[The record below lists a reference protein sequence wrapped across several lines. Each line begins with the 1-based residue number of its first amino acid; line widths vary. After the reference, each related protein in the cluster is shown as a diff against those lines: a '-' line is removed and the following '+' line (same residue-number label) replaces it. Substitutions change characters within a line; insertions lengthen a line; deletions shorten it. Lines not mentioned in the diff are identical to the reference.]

1 MRPLKLTLQ
10 AFGPFAKQ
18 EIVDFTVLGAS
29 PLFLINGPT
38 GAGKSSLLDAIC
50 YALYGET
57 TGSERTGDQMR
68 CDYADPHTFTEII
81 YRFELGGRTFQ
92 VVRSPDQEVPKKRG
106 EGTTKKAH
114 AASLYELVDDELKL
128 LANRPNPVAKAM
140 VDLIGLDV
148 KQFRQVMVIP
158 QGKFRELLTAN
169 SKEREQ
175 IFGQLFQ
182 THIYSQIERA
192 LFDKAAGIRKEKEE
206 FDNQIK
212 GALDVANVD
221 SEQQLQESIESL
233 KPELESAQLAYQNSQ
248 KALEVVR
255 AEQKSAQ
262 VLAQQFQMQHTLLE
276 QQAVHLSQTEEIDRL
291 RLQRQNA
298 LKATHL
304 DSLYNTFL
312 ASQRQLE
319 EANGVLIEKEKAF
332 SAAKQYLLEAKTEQ
346 QRVTEQIKVIPSLT
360 KKIYDLN
367 VIKTKLIERDSHQQA
382 LQRALRDVDIATQN
396 KHNLQAALTQFEQQI
411 VDKRKELEHVGQ
423 QLAELSTKRLELS
436 NINVLIDVHH
446 KIEQTTQKL
455 SAENAQLKQILLQ
468 VEQAQQMTQQAK
480 RHADRLEMI
489 WHTNQAAELARNLEQ
504 GDACPVCGSCE
515 HPHLASFSE
524 DTVTK
529 DQVQQARE
537 AQQQQ
542 LINEQA
548 ILKRQQH
555 SETQVALL
563 EQQQQGFV
571 AQLTVKEQSLEQLL
585 QYQNQLQQ
593 QIIQLEQLNP
603 DQLAQHINALEQQQ
617 IKAKQNFDEQQQKV
631 EGAKI
636 AVAKEQTEVDSCN
649 QSIPQQYLDKSYLDG
664 VVLQSEL
671 QLENLHRLDVETK
684 ENYTQAS
691 AQFSGTESAQSS
703 AAEQRQKCQQSLSKA
718 QSEWLLAL
726 EDSSFDHEAHYL
738 QARLAP
744 AQLEQLDR
752 RIKQFDD
759 ASATFKGQLQA
770 LANELRDKNQP
781 NVEDYTLVVEQAV
794 QQQQMAFNTLA
805 ELRSK
810 MDSYQG
816 VKERIAILYA
826 KNEALEKSYQV
837 VGTLS
842 DIANGKTGA
851 KVSLHR
857 FVLGVLLD
865 DVLIQA
871 SMRLQIMSKGRYLL
885 KRKEERA
892 KGNAGSG
899 LDLMV
904 EDGYTGKW
912 RDVATLSGGES
923 FMAALCLALGLSDVV
938 QSYSGGIKLDTLFID
953 EGFGSLDP
961 ESLDL
966 AIQTLVDLQQGGR
979 TIGIISHVSE
989 LKEQIALRIDVDV
1002 TRNTGSSIKLVA

>member
-18 EIVDFTVLGAS
+18 EIVDFTVLGTS

-68 CDYADPHTFTEII
+68 CDYAEPHTFTEIT
-81 YRFELGGRTFQ
+81 YRFELRGRVFE
-92 VVRSPDQEVPKKRG
+92 VVRSPDQEIPKKRG
-106 EGTTKKAH
+106 EGTTKKTH
-114 AASLYELVDDELKL
+114 AASLYEIIDDELKL

-221 SEQQLQESIESL
+221 SEQQLQASIESL
-233 KPELESAQLAYQNSQ
+233 KPELESAQLVYQNSQ
-248 KALEVVR
+248 KALEAAR

-262 VLAQQFQMQHTLLE
+262 ALAQQFQMQQTLLE
-276 QQAVHLSQTEEIDRL
+276 QQAVHLSQAEEVDRL

-319 EANGVLIEKEKAF
+319 EANSALIDKEKAF
-332 SAAKQYLLEAKTEQ
+332 SVAKQHLLEAKTEQ
-346 QRVTEQIKVIPSLT
+346 QRVTELIKDIPSLT

-367 VIKTKLIERDSHQQA
+367 VIKTKLIERETHQQA
-382 LQRALRDVDIATQN
+382 LQRALRDVELATQN
-396 KHNLQAALTQFEQQI
+396 KLNLQAALTLFEQQI
-411 VDKRKELEHVGQ
+411 DDKRKELEYVGQ
-423 QLAELSTKRLELS
+423 QLAGLSTKRLELG
-436 NINVLIDVHH
+436 NLNVLIDVHR
-446 KIEQTTQKL
+446 KIEQTRQKL
-455 SAENAQLKQILLQ
+455 SAENLQLKQISLQ
-468 VEQAQQMTQQAK
+468 VEQAQQATLQAK
-480 RHADRLEMI
+480 RDADRLEMI

-515 HPHLASFSE
+515 HPHLAMFTE

-529 DQVQQARE
+529 AQVQQARE
-537 AQQQQ
+537 VQQQQ

-563 EQQQQGFV
+563 EQQQQGFA
-571 AQLTVKEQSLEQLL
+571 AQLSVNEQSLDQLL
-585 QYQNQLQQ
+585 QHQNQLQQ

-603 DQLAQHINALEQQQ
+603 EQLAQKINALEQQQ
-617 IKAKQNFDEQQQKV
+617 IKAKQNFDQQQQKV
-631 EGAKI
+631 EVANI
-636 AVAKEQTEVDSCN
+636 AVAKEQTEVDNCN

-664 VVLQSEL
+664 VVLQSEQ

-691 AQFSGTESAQSS
+691 AQFSGAESAQSS
-703 AAEQRQKCQQSLSKA
+703 AAEQRQKCQQSLANA

-726 EDSSFDHEAHYL
+726 EESSFNHEADYL
-738 QARLAP
+738 QARLTP
-744 AQLEQLDR
+744 AQLEQLDLQIR
-752 RIKQFDD
+752 QFDD
-759 ASATFKGQLQA
+759 ASATFKGQLQT
-770 LANELRDKNQP
+770 LANELRDKNLP
-781 NVEDYTLVVEQAV
+781 NVEDYVSAVEQAV

-837 VGTLS
+837 FGTLS

-966 AIQTLVDLQQGGR
+966 AIQTLIDLQQGGR

-1002 TRNTGSSIKLVA
+1002 TRNTGSSIRLVA